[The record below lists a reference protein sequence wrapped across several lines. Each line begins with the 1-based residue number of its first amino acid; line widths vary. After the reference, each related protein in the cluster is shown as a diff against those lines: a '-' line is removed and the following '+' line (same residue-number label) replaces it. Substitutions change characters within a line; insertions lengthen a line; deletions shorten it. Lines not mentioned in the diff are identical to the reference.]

1 MGKKNKQRK
10 ESDNTVVNP
19 LAPRKKN
26 SLNPLDIEQGGGPA
40 KSPLASLKGGGS
52 KWKVVQKKFED
63 YKEAKDQ
70 QSLGGKRLISSLR
83 DQLLDET
90 GNPNPKKILLL
101 RALQKKEQHN
111 YDGFIDQ
118 IANEAFIWMSE
129 LFALLTPGAT
139 GHYHRICTYIF
150 TLSCIFV
157 YLFMVGDYG
166 NTEEHPL
173 PNKYDNSTAA
183 ERFKWIVTDRGDSAL
198 AFKADYLI
206 KWGAR
211 YLPYIKERN
220 EHWRWFSNML
230 LHEGASHCFTNM
242 LMFFTLSYHLERKYG
257 WWRVG
262 FVIVLAGV
270 GGNFV
275 SAMFEDQCNVYVGF
289 SGVCF
294 GLFGL
299 FVADIVLNY
308 ETVRKPKTKIILVGL
323 FMLIMVAQIIMEG
336 QTSHLSHVGGLLCG
350 LLPSFAFLPNFSSER
365 WEVMLPPLGILTILV
380 TGGLFPPYVYYETME
395 NLKCS

>member
-1 MGKKNKQRK
+1 MVMRK
-10 ESDNTVVNP
+10 GSQEKTTVNNP
-19 LAPRKKN
+19 LAPKKN
-26 SLNPLDIEQGGGPA
+26 VASLDIESGKVANKLAGGGA
-40 KSPLASLKGGGS
+40 S
-52 KWKVVQKKFED
+52 KWKVVKKHYDDFKD
-63 YKEAKDQ
+63 AKAHER
-70 QSLGGKRLISSLR
+70 GENVTGKKLISSLR
-83 DQLLDET
+83 NQLLDSS
-90 GNPNPKKILLL
+90 GQPNQKKILLL

-129 LFALLTPGAT
+129 LFALLTPGKS
-139 GHYHRICTYIF
+139 GEYKRVCTYLF

-166 NTEEHPL
+166 NTDEHRL
-173 PNKYDNSTAA
+173 PDKYENSTAT
-183 ERFKWIVTDRGDSAL
+183 ERFLWIVTDRGDTSL
-198 AFKADYLI
+198 SFKADYLI

-211 YLPYIKERN
+211 YLPKIKEEN

-242 LMFFTLSYHLERKYG
+242 CMFFTLAYHLERKYG

-262 FVIVLAGV
+262 FVIILSGV

-275 SAMFEDQCNVYVGF
+275 SAAFEDDCNVYVGF

-308 ETVRKPKTKIILVGL
+308 ETVNKPKTKIILVGL
-323 FMLIMVAQIIMEG
+323 FMLIMVAQIILEG
-336 QTSHLSHVGGLLCG
+336 QTSHLSHVGGLICG

-365 WEVMLPPLGILTILV
+365 WEVALPPLGILTILLV
-380 TGGLFPPYVYYETME
+380 GGLLPPYVYHET
-395 NLKCS
+395 LKKLDCTT